1 MKSLL
6 LRPIVSELCG
16 CTYLWIDIAAS
27 LPAAIASIAN
37 LGPVYTSPPINTSGS
52 VVWYV
57 SLSALTLTPSISTFV
72 PFNKSPQIVVW
83 PILKNTWLH
92 LTVLVSFSS
101 YWGLNLPSAS
111 LTDVHLLRTIPVTFP
126 FSVRISLGPQPQSS
140 LTPSSTASS
149 ISSSEAGILALSS
162 RQNID
167 TL

>member
-72 PFNKSPQIVVW
+72 PFQ
-83 PILKNTWLH
+83 
-92 LTVLVSFSS
+92 
-101 YWGLNLPSAS
+101 
-111 LTDVHLLRTIPVTFP
+111 
-126 FSVRISLGPQPQSS
+126 
-140 LTPSSTASS
+140 
-149 ISSSEAGILALSS
+149 
-162 RQNID
+162 
-167 TL
+167 

>member
-72 PFNKSPQIVVW
+72 PFNKFAP
-83 PILKNTWLH
+83 
-92 LTVLVSFSS
+92 
-101 YWGLNLPSAS
+101 
-111 LTDVHLLRTIPVTFP
+111 DCC
-126 FSVRISLGPQPQSS
+126 
-140 LTPSSTASS
+140 
-149 ISSSEAGILALSS
+149 LAY
-162 RQNID
+162 
-167 TL
+167 T

>member
-72 PFNKSPQIVVW
+72 PFNKSPQIVVC
-83 PILKNTWLH
+83 PILKNT
-92 LTVLVSFSS
+92 
-101 YWGLNLPSAS
+101 
-111 LTDVHLLRTIPVTFP
+111 
-126 FSVRISLGPQPQSS
+126 
-140 LTPSSTASS
+140 
-149 ISSSEAGILALSS
+149 
-162 RQNID
+162 
-167 TL
+167 